1 MNTMSNIMWIEL
13 MDNESP
19 CIYRFVYTREQL
31 RLRKS
36 SVVFGPSGNSWCA
49 KERGRRAGKSDKDS
63 LNPLCLPLLLAM

>member
-36 SVVFGPSGNSWCA
+36 SAVFGQRVEIPGVLK
-49 KERGRRAGKSDKDS
+49 KEAAEQGRATKTV
-63 LNPLCLPLLLAM
+63 